1 MAVHKLE
8 TWFSTKFDTKWP
20 CPACHHVALTIIPE
34 SFTKKDTLYS
44 QQNTGEYWF
53 DHEDDKSVFSCM
65 AQCKREGCGEVV
77 ACSREGMWEAERDPE
92 TGQQLSGYEQYFC
105 PRYFWP
111 ALHPVEITE
120 KCPEKIRSA
129 LYASFSVYLSQPG
142 SAANLVR
149 IAVEELLDAIGVPDI
164 NTEGRRMPLGV
175 RLEHHIPAQYSEYA
189 DVLKAIKFL
198 GNAGSHNYNSV
209 SIRDIEDA
217 YDIMEFVTS
226 SLFAG
231 RKASID
237 ALAARL
243 TTRFEK

>member
-1 MAVHKLE
+1 
-8 TWFSTKFDTKWP
+8 
-20 CPACHHVALTIIPE
+20 
-34 SFTKKDTLYS
+34 
-44 QQNTGEYWF
+44 
-53 DHEDDKSVFSCM
+53 
-65 AQCKREGCGEVV
+65 
-77 ACSREGMWEAERDPE
+77 MWEAEQEQE
-92 TGQQLSGYEQYFC
+92 TGQQLSDYEQYFC

-149 IAVEELLDAIGVPDI
+149 IAVEELLDAIGVPDT
-164 NTEGRRMPLGV
+164 NTKGERIWLGV
-175 RLEHHIPAQYSEYA
+175 RLNNHMPAQYSEYA
-189 DVLKAIKFL
+189 DPLKAIKFL
-198 GNAGSHNYNSV
+198 GNAGSHEYNRVSV
-209 SIRDIEDA
+209 RDSEDA
-217 YDIMEFVTS
+217 YDIMEYVTS

-243 TTRFEK
+243 KTRFDK